1 MAQQPGYPGPDY
13 NQPSAEQYEA
23 GPQPGYQDQTTGE
36 AAPAPAPT
44 TGGRKKRAYAGQ
56 AYDFGAGANS
66 ASGGQYQGSGS
77 ISGPQAGGYGGYESQ
92 TQTQPLGF
100 QQAGYGQEYGASQSQ
115 ARPASYGQPPP
126 AVGGYQAPDAG
137 YPGSGAPL
145 PQDGMGGIT
154 QGMGNM
160 GIGGQVQPGPA
171 APKRQVLN
179 QLHPTDLLNQPFH
192 VSELDLPPPPIL
204 LPPNVSTFIV
214 YRPISIADSGVI

>member
-23 GPQPGYQDQTTGE
+23 GIQPGFQDQPVE
-36 AAPAPAPT
+36 EVAPAVAPT
-44 TGGRKKRAYAGQ
+44 AGGRKKRAYAGQ

-77 ISGPQAGGYGGYESQ
+77 ISGSQPGGYGGYESQ
-92 TQTQPLGF
+92 AQTQPLGF
-100 QQAGYGQEYGASQSQ
+100 QQAGYGPEYGAPQSQ

-137 YPGSGAPL
+137 YPGPGVPP

-160 GIGGQVQPGPA
+160 GIGGQIQPGPA

-192 VSELDLPPPPIL
+192 VSELDLPPPPII
-204 LPPNVSTFIV
+204 LPPNVRIFACHPLM
-214 YRPISIADSGVI
+214 RIANSRAI